1 MRTAVPQ
8 LLWRMSLLSGGTF
21 PSTITEKENL
31 AKIKDKGY
39 FVLDQIANV
48 TIKHK
53 VQSLSLI
60 FLESNSLLMPKTIP

>member
-1 MRTAVPQ
+1 MRTIVLQ

-31 AKIKDKGY
+31 AKIKDKEY
-39 FVLDQIANV
+39 FVLDQIANM
-48 TIKHK
+48 TIIHE

-60 FLESNSLLMPKTIP
+60 ILESNSLLMPKIIP